1 MYLNLYVLG
10 ELRGR
15 QANFMDEAMGNAR
28 ATIRPAKVECV
39 MTLPTG
45 HASSAALGLCPK
57 LTVGPFKP
65 EFSLQ
70 WPRMVS
76 MVAPARARREPCR
89 ESKTVLAASVQ
100 RM

>member
-76 MVAPARARREPCR
+76 MVATRAHQFFCF
-89 ESKTVLAASVQ
+89 VSVQ
-100 RM
+100 